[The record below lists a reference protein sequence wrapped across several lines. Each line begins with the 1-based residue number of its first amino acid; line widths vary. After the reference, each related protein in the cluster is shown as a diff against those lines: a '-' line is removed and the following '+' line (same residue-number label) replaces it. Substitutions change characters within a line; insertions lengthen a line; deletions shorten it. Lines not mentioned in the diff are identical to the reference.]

1 MHIFTKSTGFSQTA
15 PRRVFAPVMLVGAA
29 LHAGQL
35 KFPFVLGYA
44 ARPESGGALGL
55 PVDVDRSFERLAHTH
70 TVAFAT

>member
-1 MHIFTKSTGFSQTA
+1 
-15 PRRVFAPVMLVGAA
+15 MLIGAA
-29 LHAGQL
+29 LHAGQP

-44 ARPESGGALGL
+44 ARPESGGAQGL